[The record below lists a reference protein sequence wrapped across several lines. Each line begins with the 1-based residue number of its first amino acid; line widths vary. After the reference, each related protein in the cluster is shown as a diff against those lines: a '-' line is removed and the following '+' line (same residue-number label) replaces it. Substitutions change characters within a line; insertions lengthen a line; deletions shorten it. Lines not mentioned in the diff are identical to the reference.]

1 MFDKNLHCHKK
12 QEFYP
17 KPVLLLSK
25 SAKTGKQKVLQ
36 GKMDKNSITTVYNP
50 CSDSL
55 ESQREEKKNNGCMF
69 LHLIVSLSMIMCTE
83 IETTQNKY

>member
-36 GKMDKNSITTVYNP
+36 GKMDKNSITTVYIT
-50 CSDSL
+50 L
-55 ESQREEKKNNGCMF
+55 AVIVLRAREKKKNPMAACF
-69 LHLIVSLSMIMCTE
+69 FT
-83 IETTQNKY
+83 

>member
-36 GKMDKNSITTVYNP
+36 GKMDKNSIT
-50 CSDSL
+50 L
-55 ESQREEKKNNGCMF
+55 QRYITLAVIVLRAREKKKKQW
-69 LHLIVSLSMIMCTE
+69 LHVSSANCVPV
-83 IETTQNKY
+83 NDYVYRNRNYSK

>member
-50 CSDSL
+50 CSDL
-55 ESQREEKKNNGCMF
+55 ESQREEKKTMAACF
-69 LHLIVSLSMIMCTE
+69 FT
-83 IETTQNKY
+83 

>member
-25 SAKTGKQKVLQ
+25 SAKTGKQKVL
-36 GKMDKNSITTVYNP
+36 
-50 CSDSL
+50 
-55 ESQREEKKNNGCMF
+55 
-69 LHLIVSLSMIMCTE
+69 
-83 IETTQNKY
+83 

>member
-25 SAKTGKQKVLQ
+25 SAKTGKQKVLK
-36 GKMDKNSITTVYNP
+36 GKMDKNSKTTVYNP

-55 ESQREEKKNNGCMF
+55 KS
-69 LHLIVSLSMIMCTE
+69 
-83 IETTQNKY
+83 

>member
-36 GKMDKNSITTVYNP
+36 GKMDKNSITTVT
-50 CSDSL
+50 L
-55 ESQREEKKNNGCMF
+55 AVIVLRAREKKKKTMAACF
-69 LHLIVSLSMIMCTE
+69 FT
-83 IETTQNKY
+83 